1 MVDRKLSQHEIETI
15 GDNVD
20 RLISLDVGRRN
31 LINNLYPSV
40 RARLGRPL
48 CLTAAARLRERV
60 QHGAFVLISTG
71 MLIYPF
77 ETLAETDGPLGA
89 AVLARALQI
98 GLGAKPVILTDEAA
112 IHMIKATC
120 RGANLNVTDLKT
132 VRKTERTITV
142 MGFPVEDQ
150 EAQREAK
157 RIIEDLSPKALIAIE
172 RRGRN
177 KKGIYHAPPKGRNM
191 NYIEAKMVDLFDE
204 ARLKGILT
212 IGIGDGGNEL
222 GWGYITDAI
231 VEKMP
236 SYGQCI
242 CGCGGGFADSTLVDV
257 TVAASVS
264 NWGAYGIAACLS
276 VLLNNPEILHDE
288 RIESRMLRECT
299 DAGGIDGASHLPE
312 PKVDG
317 LSEKTQIAIVNLLH
331 EMTGP
336 GFSYPDVSF
345 K

>member
-1 MVDRKLSQHEIETI
+1 MERKLSQHEIETI

-20 RLISLDVGRRN
+20 RLISLDVGRGN

-40 RARLGRPL
+40 RTRLGRPL
-48 CLTAAARLRERV
+48 CLTAAERLRDRV
-60 QHGAFVLISTG
+60 QPGAFVLISTG
-71 MLIYPF
+71 MLIHPF

-89 AVLARALQI
+89 AALARALQS

-112 IHMIKATC
+112 IPMIKATC
-120 RGANLNVTDLKT
+120 RGASLNVTDLKA
-132 VRKTERTITV
+132 VSKTERTVAV

-150 EAQREAK
+150 EAKTEAK
-157 RIIEDLSPKALIAIE
+157 KLIEDLSPKALIAIE

-177 KKGIYHAPPKGRNM
+177 RKGVYHAPPKGRNM
-191 NYIEAKMVDLFDE
+191 NSIEAKMVDLFDE
-204 ARLKGILT
+204 ASLKGILT

-222 GWGYITDAI
+222 GWGQFTDSI

-242 CGCGGGFADSTLVDV
+242 CGCGGGIADSTLVDV

-288 RIESRMLRECT
+288 RIESRMLRECI

-312 PKVDG
+312 PRVDG
-317 LSEKTQIAIVNLLH
+317 LSEKIQIAIVNLLH
-331 EMTGP
+331 EITGP
-336 GFSYPDVSF
+336 GFFQP
-345 K
+345 